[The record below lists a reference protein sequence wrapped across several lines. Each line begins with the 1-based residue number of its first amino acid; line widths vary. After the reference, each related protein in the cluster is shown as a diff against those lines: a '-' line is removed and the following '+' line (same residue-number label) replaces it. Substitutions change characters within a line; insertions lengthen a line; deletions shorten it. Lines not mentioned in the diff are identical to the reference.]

1 MFSML
6 RSIDFG
12 RVTFGDPEYLWLLVV
27 PALLLVLWVWR
38 FMARRADAATLARR
52 RMLPVRERLALVA
65 DFPFWLLLIAALATL
80 VVAAA
85 RPRGPATV
93 VRQAGIDLVILQDA
107 SASMR
112 VKDVAGDRWQR
123 SMRFL
128 RMLGDSLSWKND
140 RIAMAVFA
148 RIAAPQVRLTKDPNT
163 FFFFLDH
170 LEHVAPFRLEDEGT
184 WDTNMERGVHWGI
197 RLMERDE
204 ELHGKSLNAKVFV
217 ALTDGE
223 VWSGEVEKSLL
234 ELSTRNIP
242 LYVVGVGTLGG
253 GQMPKF
259 QTAAGE
265 DLEDPDV
272 PTRSRLDRDGLQ
284 QIAAAAGGQYFEL
297 DRDGDRHIA
306 NTIIDAGKRLAPSL
320 GVTEEAEDLY
330 WYFLGFSGMFTVLG
344 LLFVRERAEL
354 WIQFAAAVA
363 LLIGLSTVLG

>member
-1 MFSML
+1 ML
-6 RSIDFG
+6 RSIDFS
-12 RVTFGDPEYLWLLVV
+12 RVTFGDPEYLWLLIV
-27 PALLLVLWVWR
+27 PALLLVLWIWR
-38 FMARRADAATLARR
+38 FASRRADASLLTRR
-52 RMLPVRERLALVA
+52 RTLPVRERLALIA
-65 DFPFWLLLIAALATL
+65 EFPFWLLLIAALATL
-80 VVAAA
+80 IVAVA

-93 VRQAGIDLVILQDA
+93 VRQAGIDLVLLQDA

-123 SMRFL
+123 SVQFL
-128 RMLGDSLSWKND
+128 RMMGDSLSWKND

-170 LEHVAPFRLEDEGT
+170 LEKAPPFRLEDEGT
-184 WDTNMERGVHWGI
+184 WDTNLERGVHWGI

-223 VWSGEVEKSLL
+223 VWSGEVEKALL
-234 ELSTRNIP
+234 ELSSRNIP

-259 QTAAGE
+259 RNAAGE
-265 DLEDPDV
+265 DVEDEDV

-284 QIAAAAGGQYFEL
+284 QIAATARGQYFEL

-330 WYFLGFSGMFTVLG
+330 WYFLGFSAAFVGLG
-344 LLFVRERAEL
+344 LLFIRERAEL
-354 WIQFAAAVA
+354 WMQFIGAAI
-363 LLIGLSTVLG
+363 LLVTLSTILG

>member
-1 MFSML
+1 ML
-6 RSIDFG
+6 RSINFS
-12 RVTFGDPEYLWLLVV
+12 RMTFGEPDYLWLLVV
-27 PALLLVLWVWR
+27 PIFLMVLWVWR
-38 FMARRADAATLARR
+38 FLLRRADAGHLTAKRTL
-52 RMLPVRERLALVA
+52 PIRERLALIA
-65 DFPFWLLLIAALATL
+65 DQPFWLLLILATSML
-80 VVAAA
+80 IIASA

-112 VKDVAGDRWQR
+112 VKDVQGDRWQR
-123 SMRFL
+123 SVQFL

-170 LEHVAPFRLEDEGT
+170 LQHVAPFRLEDEGT
-184 WDTNMERGVHWGI
+184 WDTNLERGIHWGI

-223 VWSGEVEKSLL
+223 VWSGEVEKALL
-234 ELSTRNIP
+234 ELSARNIP

-259 QTAAGE
+259 RNAAGE
-265 DLEDPDV
+265 DVDDPDV
-272 PTRSRLDRDGLQ
+272 PTRSRLDRNGLQ
-284 QIAAAAGGQYFEL
+284 LVASAAGGQYFEL

-306 NTIIDAGKRLAPSL
+306 NTIIDAGKRLAPSI

-330 WYFLGFSGMFTVLG
+330 WYFLGFGAAFTALG
-344 LLFVRERAEL
+344 LLFIRERAEL
-354 WIQFAAAVA
+354 WMQLVAAII
-363 LLIGLSTVLG
+363 LLITLSTILG